1 MAQQGQTDPG
11 TGTDPAYA
19 PDREVFDAYTHQQI
33 WDLVHE
39 KLAPAELADLAGA
52 WGRSANALETAF
64 DDFARELTRH
74 SGDWSG
80 LAAAT
85 AARAVAALVR
95 AGDDSVAVCRVVE
108 QLVVADSRAAEA
120 VRAAIP
126 PPPPP
131 YLPDPDPAVEA
142 ATGAGRRT
150 AYNSSVATLTAD
162 ARDAMTFR
170 YNPAI
175 PASGDNVPRFPAAAA
190 LEVTETSDVAGIPER
205 PHSPGA
211 PDRNDRQPPP
221 GHPDAPAPNAA
232 EDAAGGGVPTGVCT
246 EPEARSTDSQP
257 LSGPIAQPTGPHL
270 APGGVGPSAD
280 SPSPQPAGPPAPA
293 APETPRAPE
302 IAGNV
307 EPGPTGASSPS
318 ATTETAASG
327 SRAADPPAVTLA
339 TLASGVPATATPALV
354 SVPERFGP
362 VPGAPVP
369 RSSPGVVLGPSGA
382 GTGYPAATPQPVSAA
397 SPPAMTRTD
406 AEPTV
411 PRVAGNSPATARALP
426 ADPDSGP
433 PHERLAVAGTVPGGP
448 VPEASPE
455 LLGAAGTVQGHPV
468 PAPPRE
474 LSGTA
479 GTVLPEAAA
488 PAETAPRPPRLL
500 PTGVPL
506 AAPSSAPSARDSGRE
521 RSSPDYLHAP
531 NHDLTETPSPAPPV
545 LGEYREGEQRDAAEP
560 GGEKA

>member
-11 TGTDPAYA
+11 TGTDPAYV

-52 WGRSANALETAF
+52 WGRSANALEAAF

-85 AARAVAALVR
+85 AARAAAALVR

-126 PPPPP
+126 PPLPP

-150 AYNSSVATLTAD
+150 TYNTTAATLAAD

-175 PASGDNVPRFPAAAA
+175 PVSGDNVPRFPTAAS
-190 LEVTETSDVAGIPER
+190 LEATGTSAVTDLPKKPDG
-205 PHSPGA
+205 PGA
-211 PDRNDRQPPP
+211 PDRDERQPPP
-221 GHPDAPAPNAA
+221 GQPGATAPDAAEAAPG
-232 EDAAGGGVPTGVCT
+232 DDVPGRANT
-246 EPEARSTDSQP
+246 EPEVRGADSQP
-257 LSGPIAQPTGPHL
+257 LSGPAAQPAGHHLGPDG
-270 APGGVGPSAD
+270 ADPSDA
-280 SPSPQPAGPPAPA
+280 SPSPHPAGFPASA
-293 APETPRAPE
+293 TPETPRAPE
-302 IAGNV
+302 IAGSV
-307 EPGPTGASSPS
+307 EPGRTGTSSPS
-318 ATTETAASG
+318 AATGTAATG
-327 SRAADPPAVTLA
+327 AHAADPPATTPA
-339 TLASGVPATATPALV
+339 TGGSATATPASA
-354 SVPERFGP
+354 SVPERCGP
-362 VPGAPVP
+362 VPGASIP
-369 RSSPGVVLGPSGA
+369 RPAPGVALGPSGA
-382 GTGYPAATPQPVSAA
+382 ATGYPAVAPQPVSAA
-397 SPPAMTRTD
+397 SPPAVTRTD
-406 AEPTV
+406 AEPAVSRV
-411 PRVAGNSPATARALP
+411 PGNSPGTARALP
-426 ADPDSGP
+426 APASGA
-433 PHERLAVAGTVPGGP
+433 PHEQLAVAGTVP
-448 VPEASPE
+448 EASSE
-455 LLGAAGTVQGHPV
+455 LLGSAGTVGGHPV

-479 GTVLPEAAA
+479 GTVPPEAAA
-488 PAETAPRPPRLL
+488 PAEQPAPRPPRLL
-500 PTGVPL
+500 PAGVPL
-506 AAPSSAPSARDSGRE
+506 AASSGAPAARDPGRE

-531 NHDLTETPSPAPPV
+531 NHDLTEIPSHAPPV
-545 LGEYREGEQRDAAEP
+545 LGEYPDAEQRDATEP